1 MFSSNSSENSE
12 ELVQAQS
19 SKSLRKRDREECSDD
34 ERDQQHLNKKNSMRE
49 TGDSKQLLACPFF
62 QRNPLGSCRHR
73 SCNGPGWASI
83 ARLKEH
89 LYRSHFVLRCRRC
102 KFRFESA
109 SELENHYQNPTP
121 CIRERLKCKRL
132 QDWKQIYKT
141 LFPDD
146 DETSIPSQHYS
157 TVVAITDIFDR
168 FDRDYQHEVE
178 RLIPERLG
186 SILVKKHSRAT
197 SAIQGDILAVIS
209 DVHHKVTQSIKQQP
223 MSWALDDSNQ
233 ISHSN
238 DSSASASRMEPNLD
252 NPVNYSAGY
261 VNSLGSGG
269 GFTQKLDANVE
280 FDSTYWLSWVHES
293 T

>member
-19 SKSLRKRDREECSDD
+19 NRSSGKRDREECSDD
-34 ERDQQHLNKKNSMRE
+34 EHDQQHLNKKNSMRE
-49 TGDSKQLLACPFF
+49 AGDLKQLLACPFF

-73 SCNGPGWASI
+73 SCNGPGWASV

-121 CIRERLKCKRL
+121 CIVSSATPDPMEGFDEYQRERLKCKRL

-146 DETSIPSQHYS
+146 DEASIPSQRE
-157 TVVAITDIFDR
+157 TT
-168 FDRDYQHEVE
+168 
-178 RLIPERLG
+178 
-186 SILVKKHSRAT
+186 T
-197 SAIQGDILAVIS
+197 SAVPMCLLS
-209 DVHHKVTQSIKQQP
+209 DDLRLFNCGRHC
-223 MSWALDDSNQ
+223 
-233 ISHSN
+233 
-238 DSSASASRMEPNLD
+238 R
-252 NPVNYSAGY
+252 Y
-261 VNSLGSGG
+261 
-269 GFTQKLDANVE
+269 FR
-280 FDSTYWLSWVHES
+280 
-293 T
+293 